1 LLDKQSID
9 NHLESFELT
18 GNDEIATGIF
28 VNSLQFVGANDVH
41 VTGYVWQE
49 LSVQELEKHQPGVIF
64 PNSMGSV
71 IMKESYTSTIDGIT
85 IIGWYF
91 EVNLRQSFS
100 YKDYPIDHKTVW
112 VKLLPKDFH
121 NNAILIPSL
130 KSYDKIVA
138 HSPFVISK
146 DIVLPG
152 WDINDTFFDYRPLN
166 FDSDLGLHDNH
177 PRTNLPELSFNIV
190 IERDFLSAFM
200 INITLLIVC
209 MALLF
214 GLIMMMTSNE
224 DLSRK
229 FGSNVASAI
238 RSCAG
243 IFFAILIAHIN
254 VRTTFPGPFIHAVY
268 V

>member
-1 LLDKQSID
+1 MLDKQSID

-138 HSPFVISK
+138 HSPFGISK

-209 MALLF
+209 MALLLGTIIVHYSF
-214 GLIMMMTSNE
+214 Y
-224 DLSRK
+224 
-229 FGSNVASAI
+229 
-238 RSCAG
+238 AG
-243 IFFAILIAHIN
+243 KHVKLKVFFETKPLC
-254 VRTTFPGPFIHAVY
+254 
-268 V
+268 